1 MIWGIHKEAFHAFSL
16 NFSVTHGFK
25 KEVNCCK
32 PGENLVFGMA
42 YPKDRERRHRA
53 HVILQG
59 FMLWRD
65 QFPYTS
71 EYRQL
76 HSPCMCLPWWWK
88 ERGSSRSILCA
99 LTTVLT
105 SVDGVEITVLQ
116 TWNGRRHALNWS
128 RSSETSNPQALHI
141 YWRLLCVF
149 LQGTPLM
156 LLEISW
162 NQSQED
168 AVRCQ
173 HH

>member
-16 NFSVTHGFK
+16 NFSVTHGLK

-32 PGENLVFGMA
+32 AGENLVFGMA
-42 YPKDRERRHRA
+42 YPKDRERRHRV

-65 QFPYTS
+65 QFPCTS

-76 HSPCMCLPWWWK
+76 HSPCMCWAWWWK

-128 RSSETSNPQALHI
+128 CSSETSNPQALHI